1 MNFRAKFGQP
11 EITIGTIPGAGGTQ
25 RLTRTVGKSRAMEL
39 NLTGIPMDAAEAERR
54 GLVSKV
60 VPADQLVDTVI
71 AVAEKIASNSKL
83 INQVNYYSNTGQ
95 RFNNKHLL
103 SYFTAVLA
111 IGL

>member
-1 MNFRAKFGQP
+1 
-11 EITIGTIPGAGGTQ
+11 
-25 RLTRTVGKSRAMEL
+25 MEL

-83 INQVNYYSNTGQ
+83 INQVHSPTMMEL
-95 RFNNKHLL
+95 FLL
-103 SYFTAVLA
+103 VSWP
-111 IGL
+111 